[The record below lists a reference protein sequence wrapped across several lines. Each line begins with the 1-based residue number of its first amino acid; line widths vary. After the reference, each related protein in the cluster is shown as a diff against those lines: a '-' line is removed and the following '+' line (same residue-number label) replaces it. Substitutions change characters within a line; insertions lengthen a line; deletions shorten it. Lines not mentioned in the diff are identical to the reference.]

1 MIYRPDIDGL
11 RAIAVLGVIFFHAD
25 FGCDGGFVG
34 VDVFFVI
41 SGFLITSLII
51 KDLRAGNFSILGF
64 WERRARRIFPALFV
78 VTIATII
85 FGYFLLLPR
94 DFELLGGS
102 VLWLSLFT
110 SNVFFWRNT
119 NSYFAGSAEEMP
131 LLHTWSLSLEEQF
144 YLVVPFALLLLF
156 KWRKSSGLMWIV
168 SLGVLL
174 SLLISVLGTMRYE
187 SASFYLL
194 PTRAWELGVGSMVAL
209 SKPLRS
215 YPLKSAM
222 AFVGIL
228 CVLVPFFIYDR
239 SIPFPGLFAVPPVL
253 GSALLILSGQNTK
266 ISDPVLMVTRIL
278 SIKPLVF
285 IGLLS
290 YSLYLWHWPL
300 LAFNEYLVIGKNS
313 LLIKSILILISFLL
327 AFVSWRFIEKPI
339 RSRSLLVS
347 RFSIFSICSFGV
359 AFLIL
364 MSSFVFLKDGIAGR
378 VSEKVIEIDDRGLG
392 EDSFFD
398 YDLAAKGFPNNN
410 LSLGVKNNEATF
422 FLWGDSHAMAM
433 ARAIDLAAKELSVG
447 GQSAIKSSTL
457 PVLDWITSDSS
468 QISYNNE
475 IINHLSHEEQRKKIK
490 HVILA
495 GRWWLAFNQSIKNN
509 KDFEDCLRQTITKV
523 QSLGY
528 SVSLVRQVPQWTD
541 HWHTPSSFPF
551 NFNVKDLSW
560 VYNDLEISV
569 SNLQVR
575 FNDQNQMF
583 EEIIKDFPNLRII
596 DPLPLLISS
605 EQIYKFRENNKWN
618 YYDDDHISADGAR
631 RLKSL
636 FQFLGS

>member
-94 DFELLGGS
+94 DFELLGRS

-119 NSYFAGSAEEMP
+119 NSYFSGSAEEMP

-174 SLLISVLGTMRYE
+174 SLLMSVLGTMRYE

-194 PTRAWELGVGSMVAL
+194 TTRAWELGVGSMVAL

-239 SIPFPGLFAVPPVL
+239 SIPFPGLFAIPPVL

-266 ISDPVLMVTRIL
+266 ISDPVPMVTRIL

-327 AFVSWRFIEKPI
+327 AFVLPIYDLLQLMETIDWIILLGTLSFIVIFGIWKNNSHKNIQEYLKGGNKARWWTVGLSVMATQASAITFLSTPGQAYHDGMGFVQFYFGLPFAMLIICLFFIPVYHRLKVYTAYEFLENRFDLRVRTLTAILFLIQRGLAAGITIYAPAIILSVVLGWNLKLMV
-339 RSRSLLVS
+339 LLV
-347 RFSIFSICSFGV
+347 GV
-359 AFLIL
+359 LA
-364 MSSFVFLKDGIAGR
+364 
-378 VSEKVIEIDDRGLG
+378 VSYTL
-392 EDSFFD
+392 
-398 YDLAAKGFPNNN
+398 L
-410 LSLGVKNNEATF
+410 
-422 FLWGDSHAMAM
+422 
-433 ARAIDLAAKELSVG
+433 RA
-447 GQSAIKSSTL
+447 
-457 PVLDWITSDSS
+457 
-468 QISYNNE
+468 
-475 IINHLSHEEQRKKIK
+475 HE
-490 HVILA
+490 
-495 GRWWLAFNQSIKNN
+495 
-509 KDFEDCLRQTITKV
+509 T
-523 QSLGY
+523 
-528 SVSLVRQVPQWTD
+528 
-541 HWHTPSSFPF
+541 
-551 NFNVKDLSW
+551 
-560 VYNDLEISV
+560 
-569 SNLQVR
+569 
-575 FNDQNQMF
+575 
-583 EEIIKDFPNLRII
+583 
-596 DPLPLLISS
+596 
-605 EQIYKFRENNKWN
+605 
-618 YYDDDHISADGAR
+618 
-631 RLKSL
+631 
-636 FQFLGS
+636 

>member
-1 MIYRPDIDGL
+1 
-11 RAIAVLGVIFFHAD
+11 
-25 FGCDGGFVG
+25 
-34 VDVFFVI
+34 
-41 SGFLITSLII
+41 
-51 KDLRAGNFSILGF
+51 
-64 WERRARRIFPALFV
+64 
-78 VTIATII
+78 
-85 FGYFLLLPR
+85 
-94 DFELLGGS
+94 
-102 VLWLSLFT
+102 
-110 SNVFFWRNT
+110 
-119 NSYFAGSAEEMP
+119 
-131 LLHTWSLSLEEQF
+131 
-144 YLVVPFALLLLF
+144 
-156 KWRKSSGLMWIV
+156 
-168 SLGVLL
+168 
-174 SLLISVLGTMRYE
+174 
-187 SASFYLL
+187 
-194 PTRAWELGVGSMVAL
+194 
-209 SKPLRS
+209 
-215 YPLKSAM
+215 
-222 AFVGIL
+222 
-228 CVLVPFFIYDR
+228 
-239 SIPFPGLFAVPPVL
+239 
-253 GSALLILSGQNTK
+253 
-266 ISDPVLMVTRIL
+266 
-278 SIKPLVF
+278 
-285 IGLLS
+285 
-290 YSLYLWHWPL
+290 
-300 LAFNEYLVIGKNS
+300 
-313 LLIKSILILISFLL
+313 
-327 AFVSWRFIEKPI
+327 
-339 RSRSLLVS
+339 
-347 RFSIFSICSFGV
+347 V

-364 MSSFVFLKDGIAGR
+364 ISSFVFLKDGIAGR

-457 PVLDWITSDSS
+457 PVLDWITSESS

-475 IINHLSHEEQRKKIK
+475 IISHLSHEEQRKKIN

-541 HWHTPSSFPF
+541 YWHTPSSFPF

-583 EEIIKDFPNLRII
+583 EKIIKDFPNLRII
-596 DPLPLLISS
+596 DPLPLLIGS

>member
-1 MIYRPDIDGL
+1 
-11 RAIAVLGVIFFHAD
+11 
-25 FGCDGGFVG
+25 
-34 VDVFFVI
+34 
-41 SGFLITSLII
+41 
-51 KDLRAGNFSILGF
+51 
-64 WERRARRIFPALFV
+64 
-78 VTIATII
+78 
-85 FGYFLLLPR
+85 
-94 DFELLGGS
+94 
-102 VLWLSLFT
+102 
-110 SNVFFWRNT
+110 
-119 NSYFAGSAEEMP
+119 
-131 LLHTWSLSLEEQF
+131 
-144 YLVVPFALLLLF
+144 
-156 KWRKSSGLMWIV
+156 
-168 SLGVLL
+168 
-174 SLLISVLGTMRYE
+174 MRYE

-209 SKPLRS
+209 SKPVRS
-215 YPLKSAM
+215 YRLKSVM

-239 SIPFPGLFAVPPVL
+239 SVPFPGLFAIPPVL

-266 ISDPVLMVTRIL
+266 ISDSAPIVTRIL

-313 LLIKSILILISFLL
+313 LLTKSILILISFLL
-327 AFVSWRFIEKPI
+327 AFISWRFIEKPI
-339 RSRSLLVS
+339 RSRRLFVS
-347 RFSIFSICSFGV
+347 RVSIFSICSLGV
-359 AFLIL
+359 AFLVLI
-364 MSSFVFLKDGIAGR
+364 SSFIFLKDGIAER
-378 VSEKVIEIDDRGLG
+378 VSEKVIEINDRGLS

-410 LSLGVKNNEATF
+410 FPLGEKNNDAQF
-422 FLWGDSHAMAM
+422 FLWGDSHAMAI
-433 ARAIDLAAKELSVG
+433 ARSIDLAAKELSIG

-457 PVLDWITSDSS
+457 PVLDWKTSDSS
-468 QISYNNE
+468 QITYNQK
-475 IINHLSHEEQRKKIK
+475 ILMHLSAEEQRASIK

-509 KDFEDCLRQTITKV
+509 KTFEDCLRETITKV

-551 NFNVKDLSW
+551 NFNMKDLSW
-560 VYNDLEISV
+560 GYNDLELSV
-569 SNLQVR
+569 SNLKVR

-583 EEIIKDFPNLRII
+583 KKIIKDFPSLRII
-596 DPLPLLISS
+596 DPLPLLLGSD
-605 EQIYKFRENNKWN
+605 QIYKFRENNKWN

-636 FQFLGS
+636 FRFLGS

>member
-1 MIYRPDIDGL
+1 M
-11 RAIAVLGVIFFHAD
+11 
-25 FGCDGGFVG
+25 
-34 VDVFFVI
+34 
-41 SGFLITSLII
+41 
-51 KDLRAGNFSILGF
+51 
-64 WERRARRIFPALFV
+64 RI
-78 VTIATII
+78 
-85 FGYFLLLPR
+85 R
-94 DFELLGGS
+94 
-102 VLWLSLFT
+102 
-110 SNVFFWRNT
+110 
-119 NSYFAGSAEEMP
+119 
-131 LLHTWSLSLEEQF
+131 
-144 YLVVPFALLLLF
+144 
-156 KWRKSSGLMWIV
+156 
-168 SLGVLL
+168 
-174 SLLISVLGTMRYE
+174 
-187 SASFYLL
+187 
-194 PTRAWELGVGSMVAL
+194 
-209 SKPLRS
+209 
-215 YPLKSAM
+215 
-222 AFVGIL
+222 
-228 CVLVPFFIYDR
+228 
-239 SIPFPGLFAVPPVL
+239 
-253 GSALLILSGQNTK
+253 
-266 ISDPVLMVTRIL
+266 
-278 SIKPLVF
+278 
-285 IGLLS
+285 
-290 YSLYLWHWPL
+290 
-300 LAFNEYLVIGKNS
+300 
-313 LLIKSILILISFLL
+313 
-327 AFVSWRFIEKPI
+327 
-339 RSRSLLVS
+339 
-347 RFSIFSICSFGV
+347 
-359 AFLIL
+359 
-364 MSSFVFLKDGIAGR
+364 
-378 VSEKVIEIDDRGLG
+378 
-392 EDSFFD
+392 FFD

-560 VYNDLEISV
+560 VYSDLEISV